1 MNPGSTTLGYD
12 VFIAEPI
19 PDADRPFPFEPQAL
33 VPAEL
38 PSERGEVSD
47 KVPLRSGH
55 ARREPTA
62 MAETRRPPA
71 MTENDPN
78 VTRPGDTPTTFTGA
92 AISPGVGMGPAWV
105 VVDLLAPASGPAP
118 IAPDHIADERSRIVT
133 AFERTR
139 QELEDFAV
147 RIEQQFDGALG
158 AIFRAHR
165 MMLDSILSS
174 GEIERELESRAG
186 AEAAVR
192 RVVRRLHER
201 FKALQGRTLQQRA
214 DDVADVGRR
223 VLRHLRGVDESP
235 LDQIPAGNVLVVQRL
250 LPSDVVP
257 LSRRGVA
264 AIVVGAL
271 ASGAHAALLARE
283 KRIPVVAGPPGIA
296 QRIRNLQ
303 EVLVD
308 GSRGTVVL
316 SPDAETRRTF
326 HARLEAFDRALAR
339 CRGACREPAFTLDRE
354 LVTVDA
360 NVGAHDDIELAI
372 DNGADG
378 IGLFRIEQ
386 LYLARALPPSE
397 DELFE
402 ELRALT
408 APLRGRRITIRLLDL
423 GGDKPVPF
431 LPFPVEPNPSLGRR
445 GVRLLLEYPQL
456 ARTQLA
462 ALFRLA
468 QEQDVRIL
476 VPMVTLEEDIREM
489 RVLFEA
495 ALETF
500 PDAKRPAFGAM
511 IETPAAA
518 LGVAT
523 IARHVDFLSVGT
535 NDLAQYTLAAG
546 RDDPAVSHYYDDTHA
561 AVLRL
566 LGIIITDAPGVPIT
580 VCGELAGREETMPQL
595 LRLGFRSLSIAPGLI
610 PGAKELIRGIRL
622 GDPQRSPP

>member
-1 MNPGSTTLGYD
+1 
-12 VFIAEPI
+12 
-19 PDADRPFPFEPQAL
+19 
-33 VPAEL
+33 
-38 PSERGEVSD
+38 
-47 KVPLRSGH
+47 
-55 ARREPTA
+55 
-62 MAETRRPPA
+62 
-71 MTENDPN
+71 MTHDDPN
-78 VTRPGDTPTTFTGA
+78 VIQPGRDPTTFTGA
-92 AISPGVGMGPAWV
+92 AISPGVGMGPAWL
-105 VVDLLAPASGPAP
+105 VVDLLKS
-118 IAPDHIADERSRIVT
+118 APDPVAIARDQIAGEWSRILT
-133 AFERTR
+133 SFEQTR
-139 QELEDFAV
+139 RELEDSAL
-147 RIEQQFDGALG
+147 RIEEQFDATLAG
-158 AIFRAHR
+158 IFRAHG
-165 MMLDSILSS
+165 MMLDGILSS
-174 GEIERELESRAG
+174 GEIEGELESLVG

-192 RVVRRLHER
+192 RVFRRLYER
-201 FKALQGRTLQQRA
+201 FMALKGPTLQQRA
-214 DDVADVGRR
+214 DDVADLGRR
-223 VLRHLRGVDESP
+223 VLRHLRGVDGSSLEHV
-235 LDQIPAGNVLVVQRL
+235 PAGNVLVVERL

-283 KRIPVVAGPPGIA
+283 KRIPVVAGPPGIVH
-296 QRIRNLQ
+296 RIRNL
-303 EVLVD
+303 EELLVD
-308 GSRGTVVL
+308 GSRGTIVV

-326 HARLEAFDRALAR
+326 QARLEAFDRAVVR

-354 LVTVDA
+354 LVTVEA
-360 NVGAHDDIELAI
+360 NLGAHDDVELAI

-378 IGLFRIEQ
+378 VGLFRIEQ

-402 ELRALT
+402 ELRVLT
-408 APLRGRRITIRLLDL
+408 APLLGRPITIRLLDV

-431 LPFPVEPNPSLGRR
+431 LPLPVEPNPSLGRR

-456 ARTQLA
+456 VRTQLA

-489 RVLFEA
+489 RVLFDA
-495 ALETF
+495 TLETF
-500 PDAKRPAFGAM
+500 PGAKRPPFGAM

-566 LGIIITDAPGVPIT
+566 LAIAITDARGVPIAL
-580 VCGELAGREETMPQL
+580 CGELAGREETMPQL
-595 LRLGFRSLSIAPGLI
+595 LRLGFRSLSMAPGLI
-610 PGAKELIRGIRL
+610 PGAKELIRGVRL
-622 GDPQRSPP
+622 GEPASLGSAARSMTARNLPEAAS

>member
-1 MNPGSTTLGYD
+1 
-12 VFIAEPI
+12 
-19 PDADRPFPFEPQAL
+19 
-33 VPAEL
+33 
-38 PSERGEVSD
+38 
-47 KVPLRSGH
+47 
-55 ARREPTA
+55 
-62 MAETRRPPA
+62 
-71 MTENDPN
+71 
-78 VTRPGDTPTTFTGA
+78 
-92 AISPGVGMGPAWV
+92 
-105 VVDLLAPASGPAP
+105 VVDLLKS
-118 IAPDHIADERSRIVT
+118 APDPAAIARDQIAGEWSRILT
-133 AFERTR
+133 SFEQTR
-139 QELEDFAV
+139 RELDDSAL
-147 RIEQQFDGALG
+147 RIEEQFDAALAG
-158 AIFRAHR
+158 IFRAHG
-165 MMLDSILSS
+165 MMLDGILSS
-174 GEIERELESRAG
+174 GEIERELESLVG

-192 RVVRRLHER
+192 RVFRRLHER
-201 FKALQGRTLQQRA
+201 FMALKGPTLQQRA
-214 DDVADVGRR
+214 DDVADLGRR
-223 VLRHLRGVDESP
+223 VLRHLRGVDGSSLEHVP
-235 LDQIPAGNVLVVQRL
+235 KGNVLVVERL
-250 LPSDVVP
+250 LPSDVVA

-283 KRIPVVAGPPGIA
+283 KRIPVVAGPPGIVH
-296 QRIRNLQ
+296 RIRNL
-303 EVLVD
+303 EELLVD
-308 GSRGTVVL
+308 GSRGTIVV

-326 HARLEAFDRALAR
+326 QARLEAFDRAAVR
-339 CRGACREPAFTLDRE
+339 CRGACRVPAFTLDGE
-354 LVTVDA
+354 LVTVEA
-360 NVGAHDDIELAI
+360 NLGAHDDVELAI

-378 IGLFRIEQ
+378 VGLFRIEQ

-408 APLRGRRITIRLLDL
+408 APLRGRPVTIRLLDV

-456 ARTQLA
+456 VRTQLA

-489 RVLFEA
+489 RVLFDA
-495 ALETF
+495 TLETF
-500 PDAKRPAFGAM
+500 PGAKRPPFGAM

-523 IARHVDFLSVGT
+523 ITRHVDFLSVGT

-566 LGIIITDAPGVPIT
+566 LAIAITDAPGVPIAL
-580 VCGELAGREETMPQL
+580 CGELAGREETMPEL
-595 LRLGFRSLSIAPGLI
+595 LRLGFRSLSMAPGLI
-610 PGAKELIRGIRL
+610 PGAKELIRGVRL
-622 GDPQRSPP
+622 GDRRAKPPVAHDRGH